1 MRKVA
6 KRIPISLLLTET
18 DAPYLSPVEEERNVP
33 QNVEVV
39 YEEISRQRKSDVETV
54 EEAIENNFVRLFGVK
69 LL

>member
-39 YEEISRQRKSDVETV
+39 YEEISRQRNSDVKTV
-54 EEAIENNFVRLFGVK
+54 EEQIENNFVRLFGVA
-69 LL
+69 LR